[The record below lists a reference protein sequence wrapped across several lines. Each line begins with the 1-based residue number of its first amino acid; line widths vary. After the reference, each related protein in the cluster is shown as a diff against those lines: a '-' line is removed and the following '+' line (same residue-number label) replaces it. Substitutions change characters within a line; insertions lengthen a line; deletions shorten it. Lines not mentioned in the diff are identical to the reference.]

1 MYYLVV
7 VGYESEQ
14 LDRNG
19 SPRIQKEKYGVEA
32 ESVEEATII
41 GNKYI
46 GGDTRTGEILSVAK
60 LAIEC
65 VLDQKNTPTYYNK

>member
-14 LDRNG
+14 LDRAGN
-19 SPRIQKEKYGVEA
+19 PRIQKEKYGVEA

-46 GGDTRTGEILSVAK
+46 AGDTRTGEIISIVK
-60 LAIEC
+60 MVIEC
-65 VLDQKNTPTYYNK
+65 VLDRKNTPEYYK

>member
-7 VGYESEQ
+7 VGYESEL

-19 SPRIQKEKYGVEA
+19 NPRIQKEKYGVEA

-41 GNKYI
+41 TNKYI
-46 GGDTRTGEILSVAK
+46 EGDVRNGEILAVTK
-60 LAIEC
+60 LVIEC
-65 VLDQKNTPTYYNK
+65 VLDKKNTPTYYE